1 MGSCKVFFW
10 SPLYTVGVFFLKGE
24 LGDVS
29 KYTYGSLIL
38 GP

>member
-10 SPLYTVGVFFLKGE
+10 RAFYIDFFSLKEE

-29 KYTYGSLIL
+29 NIRMVL
-38 GP
+38 

>member
-10 SPLYTVGVFFLKGE
+10 MAFYIDFFSLKEE